1 MSKKYDC
8 IFLDR
13 DGTIN
18 TDPGYISKL
27 QDFKFFDFAVAALDM
42 LKTLTNNF
50 RVNYTS
56 LENFANFYT
65 GVFLFVNI
73 ILIFLFSCSRISSK
87 LH

>member
-42 LKTLTNNF
+42 LKTLTNNYSIRDF
-50 RVNYTS
+50 I
-56 LENFANFYT
+56 ENKWIQT
-65 GVFLFVNI
+65 Q
-73 ILIFLFSCSRISSK
+73 K
-87 LH
+87 